1 MRGAVVNNSMAVMSF
16 RRLVHLVVDDVGLRR
31 TYSLRS
37 IVTNLIK
44 ASPRPMREKKPN
56 TRVAGPNWTK

>member
-1 MRGAVVNNSMAVMSF
+1 MSF

-56 TRVAGPNWTK
+56 TSVAGPNWTK